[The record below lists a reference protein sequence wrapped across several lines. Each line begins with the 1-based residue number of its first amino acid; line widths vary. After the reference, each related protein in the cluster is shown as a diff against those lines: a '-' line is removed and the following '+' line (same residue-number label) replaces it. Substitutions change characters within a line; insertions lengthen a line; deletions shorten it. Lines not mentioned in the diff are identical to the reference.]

1 MIVWLYYFHQSG
13 YGGEYVVGP
22 GIVPAALCFV
32 AATVALVTVSLATK
46 PPSEETLENFF
57 PKTGN

>member
-1 MIVWLYYFHQSG
+1 
-13 YGGEYVVGP
+13 
-22 GIVPAALCFV
+22 V

-46 PPSEETLENFF
+46 PPSEETIEKFF